1 MTRHGFTNGHIAT
14 PEGVW
19 TQATFT
25 VERGVI
31 VAMEATADADA
42 IDLDGG
48 WLSPGFIDTQ
58 VNGGGSV
65 LLNDTPTVEGIAA
78 IAAAHRPY
86 GTTAMMPTLISDT
99 ADVIAV
105 ALDATDAAIAAGV
118 SGVVGIHVE
127 GPVISTARKGIHDAG
142 RFRLLDDDLLALLTR
157 PRRGVVMVTLAPEQ
171 VPMDSVRALAA
182 AGVRVCLGH
191 TEADYATAT
200 AAFAAGATGVTHLF
214 NAMSPLVHRKPGVV
228 GAALDDQK
236 AWCGIIVDGY
246 HVDDAALR
254 VALRARPHDRFMLVT
269 DAMPCVGAA
278 TKDFV
283 LQGQTIRVEG
293 GRCVGVDGTLAGS
306 DLDMAGAV
314 RNAVHRL
321 GLTPEGAMAMAAT
334 SPAAFLGLSHE
345 RGSLAVG
352 QRADWVRLSADLQP
366 VATTIGGDT
375 DPT

>member
-14 PEGVW
+14 ADGVW
-19 TQATFT
+19 TQATIT
-25 VERGVI
+25 VEGGVI
-31 VAMEATADADA
+31 VAMDPTVGADA

-58 VNGGGSV
+58 VNGGGGV

-105 ALDATDAAIAAGV
+105 ALDATDAAIEAGV
-118 SGVVGIHVE
+118 PGVVGIHVE
-127 GPVISTARKGIHDAG
+127 GPVINTARKGIHDAG
-142 RFRLLDDDLLALLTR
+142 RFRLLDDDLLELLTR

-171 VPMDSVRALAA
+171 VPMDSIRALAA

-228 GAALDDQK
+228 GAALDDQT
-236 AWCGIIVDGY
+236 AWCGIIVDGF

-269 DAMPCVGAA
+269 DAMPCVGAVD
-278 TKDFV
+278 KDFV
-283 LQGQTIRVEG
+283 LQGQAIRVAD

-306 DLDMAGAV
+306 DLDMTGAV
-314 RNAVHRL
+314 RNAVQRL
-321 GLTPEGAMAMAAT
+321 GLTPETAMAMAAT

-345 RGSLAVG
+345 RGRLAAG
-352 QRADWVRLSADLQP
+352 QRADWVQLSADLRP